1 MKKIII
7 LALLAI
13 FTLGTQA
20 ADYNYLVFTQSDG
33 STKSISASDL
43 NITFSDGNMI
53 ATSGS
58 STVTI
63 ALTSLTKM
71 EFSNSGET
79 GIESIKTN
87 FTIDDA
93 TEIHDMNGR
102 RIPSGSALSRGVY
115 IIKSN
120 GKTQKIAV
128 K

>member
-13 FTLGTQA
+13 FTLGTHA
-20 ADYNYLVFTQSDG
+20 ADYNYLKFTQSDG

-43 NITFSDGNMI
+43 SITFSDGNMI

-93 TEIHDMNGR
+93 TEIYDMNGR

-120 GKTQKIAV
+120 GKTQKIVV